1 MSEGEK
7 KRGFMSWYFGSNLLM
22 RILIGLILGIGA
34 GFCLRT
40 RYFGSNLS
48 GIYSSGS

>member
-22 RILIGLILGIGA
+22 RILIGLILGIVA
-34 GFCLRT
+34 GLLFKDKIL
-40 RYFGSNLS
+40 
-48 GIYSSGS
+48 